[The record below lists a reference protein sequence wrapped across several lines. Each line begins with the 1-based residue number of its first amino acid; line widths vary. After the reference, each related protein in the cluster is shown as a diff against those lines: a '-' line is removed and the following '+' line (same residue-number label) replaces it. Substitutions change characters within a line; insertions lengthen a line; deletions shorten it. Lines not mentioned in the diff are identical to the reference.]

1 MKILFTIIIF
11 IVSVILV
18 VNTTNVTALLGK
30 DKLYIFMTIINWL
43 WLFFGQYLVLIIL
56 WEEL

>member
-18 VNTTNVTALLGK
+18 VNTTNVNALLSK